1 MNAAAGS
8 TKVTNCRERSEV
20 GLWLEVILTY
30 SNVFILHIPNAL
42 QHSTANCIAKI
53 FGRSLWMNVT
63 QIHCPVHALNALNAA
78 HTISIHHFH
87 WVKSSGIW
95 REWREGGLRRHAR
108 LCDKRLCSGS
118 LSLLGSCLL
127 RFRNVGTAIF
137 AIVYPFTGPRWLS
150 WQSVHNLFEKR

>member
-1 MNAAAGS
+1 M
-8 TKVTNCRERSEV
+8 
-20 GLWLEVILTY
+20 
-30 SNVFILHIPNAL
+30 FILHIPNTL
-42 QHSTANCIAKI
+42 QDSTADGIAEI

-63 QIHCPVHALNALNAA
+63 QIHSPVHALNALNAA
-78 HTISIHHFH
+78 HTVSVHHLH

-108 LCDKRLCSGS
+108 LCDKRLCSGG

-137 AIVYPFTGPRWLS
+137 AIVHAFTSPRWLS
-150 WQSVHNLFEKR
+150 WQSVHNLYE